1 MIRVSIV
8 GGSGYGGGELLRLLL
23 GHPEVEIA
31 QVTSETYRG
40 KYVYAV
46 HPNLRKRTSLTFSA
60 VDDLKPCDLLFLA
73 LPHGRSMHRLGHF
86 QELAHRIVDL
96 SADFRLRDA
105 TQYPVWYGH
114 EHAQPDML
122 GEFIYGIPELHRAE
136 LRSARY
142 ASGAGCLATAT
153 ILGLLPLFKA
163 GVVLSNPVVVEA
175 KVGSSAGGNKENA
188 STHHPE
194 RSGVVRS
201 FEPTGHRH
209 TAEIVQELAIAG
221 GVAPTVHFSATA
233 VELVRGVLATAHVFL
248 KEPLAERDIWSI
260 YRTAYRDEPFMRI
273 VKEKSGVY
281 RYPEPKILAGSN
293 YCDVGFEVDPHSNRV
308 VVMAALDNLVKGA
321 AGNAVQAMNIM
332 HGYDETEGLGFTGLH
347 PI

>member
-8 GGSGYGGGELLRLLL
+8 GGSGYTGGELLRLLL
-23 GHPEVEIA
+23 GHPEVEVA

-46 HPNLRKRTSLTFSA
+46 HPNLRKRTMLAFSA
-60 VDDLKPCDLLFLA
+60 VDDLQPCDLLFLA
-73 LPHGRSMHRLGHF
+73 LPHGRSMHQFSHF
-86 QELAHRIVDL
+86 QELAPRIVDL

-105 TQYPVWYGH
+105 AQYPVWYGH
-114 EHAQPDML
+114 AHALPNLLDT
-122 GEFIYGIPELHRAE
+122 FVYGIPELHRAE
-136 LRSARY
+136 LRVARY

-163 GVVLSNPVVVEA
+163 GVVLANPVIVEA

-209 TAEIVQELAIAG
+209 TAEVVQELASAG
-221 GVAPTVHFSATA
+221 GTAPTIHFSATA

-248 KEPLAERDIWSI
+248 NTPLADRDLWSI

-293 YCDVGFEVDPHSNRV
+293 YCDVGFEADPHSNRV

-321 AGNAVQAMNIM
+321 AGNAVQAMNVM
-332 HGYDETEGLGFTGLH
+332 LGYDETAGLGFTGLH
-347 PI
+347 P

>member
-1 MIRVSIV
+1 MRVSIV
-8 GGSGYGGGELLRLLL
+8 GGSGYTGGDLLRLLL
-23 GHPEVEIA
+23 DHPQVEVA

-40 KYVYAV
+40 KYLYAV
-46 HPNLRKRTSLTFSA
+46 HPNLRKRTTLTFGGVA
-60 VDDLKPCDLLFLA
+60 DLQPCDLLFLA
-73 LPHGRSMHRLGHF
+73 LPHGSAMQRFG
-86 QELAHRIVDL
+86 ELRTLAPRVIDL
-96 SADFRLRDA
+96 SADFRLRDPA
-105 TQYPVWYGH
+105 DYPTWYGH
-114 EHAQPDML
+114 DHASPEL
-122 GEFIYGIPELHRAE
+122 LAEFVYGIPELHRE
-136 LRSARY
+136 QLRSARY

-163 GVVLSNPVVVEA
+163 GVVHTDPVIVEA
-175 KVGSSAGGNKENA
+175 KVGSSAGGNKERS

-209 TAEIVQELAIAG
+209 TAEVAQELG
-221 GVAPTVHFSATA
+221 RVGPTPTVHFSATA
-233 VELVRGVLATAHVFL
+233 VELVRGALATAHVFL
-248 KEPLAERDIWSI
+248 KEPLAERDIWAI
-260 YRTAYRDEPFMRI
+260 YRAAYRDEPFMRI

-293 YCDVGFEVDPHSNRV
+293 YCDVGFEVDPHSRRV

-321 AGNAVQAMNIM
+321 AGNAVQAMNVM
-332 HGYDETEGLGFTGLH
+332 CGYDETAGLGFSGLH